1 VAPEIYLHGFPIPG
15 RTVELAVEAEQ
26 WGFDGLLLADSENLV
41 GDPYVELTLASR
53 ATKRLRLGPAV
64 TNPLTRH
71 PAVTAAAIATLQVE
85 SKGRAVIV
93 FGRGDSAVLQ
103 LGLQPATTAQLEQGL
118 TQLQGFLS
126 GEEVELGEGRQARM
140 AWVAALHPTKVP
152 VDVAATGPRT
162 IAVGA
167 QHAERVTFTVGADP
181 YRVSWAVE
189 EARRAAASGEGVSL
203 GAFVNFAVH
212 SDIAVARNLVR
223 GSVAIFAH
231 FVSEGQLD
239 VLSEEDRKVVQ
250 RLGAAYE
257 ERSHG
262 LSTAE
267 HATLLPD
274 DFVDRFAVVGSAEQC
289 IERLRGLLQLGLER
303 LVMVPGSRDADPVL
317 VAESNARFASEVL
330 PALRS

>member
-1 VAPEIYLHGFPIPG
+1 MAAEIYLHGFPIPG
-15 RTVELAVEAEQ
+15 RTVELAVETEQ

-41 GDPYVELTLASR
+41 GDPYVELALASR

-71 PAVTAAAIATLQVE
+71 PAVTAAAIATLQIE

-103 LGLQPATTAQLEQGL
+103 LGLQPATTAQLERGL
-118 TQLQGFLS
+118 TQLQGFLN

-181 YRVSWAVE
+181 NRVSWAVE
-189 EARRAAASGEGVSL
+189 EARRAASREGVSL

-212 SDIAVARNLVR
+212 PNIAVARNLVR

-231 FVSEGQLD
+231 FASEGSLD
-239 VLSEEDRKVVQ
+239 VLPEEDRQIVQ

-274 DFVDRFAVVGSAEQC
+274 EFVDRFAVVGSAEEC
-289 IERLRGLLQLGLER
+289 IERLRGLLELGLER
-303 LVMVPGSRDADPVL
+303 LVMVPGSRDADPDL
-317 VAESNARFASEVL
+317 VAESNAHFASEVL

>member
-1 VAPEIYLHGFPIPG
+1 VAIEIYLHGLPIPG

-53 ATKRLRLGPAV
+53 ATERLRLGPAV

-71 PAVTAAAIATLQVE
+71 PAVTAAAIATLQIE

-118 TQLQGFLS
+118 TQVQGFLN

-167 QHAERVTFTVGADP
+167 RHAERVTFTVGADP
-181 YRVSWAVE
+181 RRVSWAVE
-189 EARRAAASGEGVSL
+189 EARRAASGQDVSL

-212 SDIAVARNLVR
+212 PDITIARNLVR

-231 FVSEGQLD
+231 FVSEGPLD
-239 VLSEEDRKVVQ
+239 VLPEEDRQVVQ

-267 HATLLPD
+267 HATLLSD
-274 DFVDRFAVVGSAEQC
+274 EFVDRFAVVGSAEQC
-289 IERLRGLLQLGLER
+289 TERLRGLLQLGLER
-303 LVMVPGSRDADPVL
+303 LVMVPGSRDADPAL

-330 PALRS
+330 PALRN